1 MFPPSLGLAGTEKP
15 RDTVGRRGKM
25 LMVALKVK
33 AVHLPGSSMLPKN
46 VQRQEARALARVDA
60 QDERYCTI
68 GRDMNFHPCS

>member
-1 MFPPSLGLAGTEKP
+1 
-15 RDTVGRRGKM
+15 M

-33 AVHLPGSSMLPKN
+33 ALHLPGSSMLPKN